1 MPRPAPARDMRTT
14 LLLCGAGI
22 AAAALAVYARGL
34 GGLFLYD
41 DVDSIVGN
49 ASIRHFSAALL
60 PPAGLTVSG
69 RPVLN
74 LSFAINYAVSGAG
87 AWSYHA
93 LNIAIHGAA
102 ALALFGIVRRTLAT
116 PLAGSRSEGECL
128 GIASAVAPPA
138 GLTVSGRPVLNL
150 SFAINYAV
158 SGAGAWSYHALNIA
172 IHGAAALA
180 LFGIAMLS

>member
-49 ASIRHFSAALL
+49 ASIRHLSAALL

-74 LSFAINYAVSGAG
+74 LSFAINY
-87 AWSYHA
+87 
-93 LNIAIHGAA
+93 
-102 ALALFGIVRRTLAT
+102 
-116 PLAGSRSEGECL
+116 RSEEHTSELQSLRHLVCRL
-128 GIASAVAPPA
+128 
-138 GLTVSGRPVLNL
+138 LLEKKEKT
-150 SFAINYAV
+150 
-158 SGAGAWSYHALNIA
+158 
-172 IHGAAALA
+172 
-180 LFGIAMLS
+180 